1 MGYCSATHFSALRVW
16 PTFSISRKVRQSLR
30 LGKNRIDLVLYPY
43 PCGEATPL
51 EFRSIYPRFMTTS
64 LNANPKAKICY
75 HKLMLSTTHSL
86 GITLQSK
93 QTCISSLLTGMK
105 SI

>member
-1 MGYCSATHFSALRVW
+1 MGRWVIVVQ
-16 PTFSISRKVRQSLR
+16 PTLAHLGFGQPSLFQER